1 MSQEVTTADQS
12 REGRRGLECSG
23 DNAVQDVGL
32 S

>member
-12 REGRRGLECSG
+12 REGRHGLERSG